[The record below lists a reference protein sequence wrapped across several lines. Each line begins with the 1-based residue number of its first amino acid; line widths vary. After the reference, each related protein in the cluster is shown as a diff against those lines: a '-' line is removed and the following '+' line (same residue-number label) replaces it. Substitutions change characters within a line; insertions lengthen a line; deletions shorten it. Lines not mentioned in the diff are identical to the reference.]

1 MLGWPANPGPASFTM
16 SQASSNGSVR
26 LADQQSASTILHGV
40 LAEAVAAFPAA
51 LSKASLPEDP
61 QVFRKCYADALP
73 RFEAARVASGERAAI
88 ARALSAAARRCLLW
102 ASSGGTVPLSQAMSS
117 AVAPLPLVQIEPG
130 ADPGWEPQLVYRGER
145 WSAQQLPALAERLRT
160 RHVITPAAADALT
173 WIAHH
178 RLDDGKLTL
187 TGRRIAVL
195 GANAEM
201 APTRAWLEAGADV
214 LWLDVVPPPSDWLA
228 SFRPAGR
235 LCWPR
240 QGGADLLTA
249 PQSILATIV
258 EFADG
263 NPVDLGLYAY
273 APGQAREMRLTG
285 AMNAIV
291 DALPRA
297 LIGSVTLLVS
307 PTTPTSLTP
316 ADQELVHRRRQARPA
331 WEAMLAAAGLLG
343 RGGGFAAIGDAAAT
357 RTVVPIQGASYQAAQ
372 YLGKIMTA
380 ECWASHGAPDADA
393 PQPLRVSANSAAITR
408 TRSLN
413 HPVFAA
419 AFGGAGAFGV
429 ESFTPRQS
437 RAVNGLLAVRDWL
450 HPQAPVPGAVRVHGG
465 LHTLPYPL
473 EPALRVAAAFGF
485 ARSPRLLGGLFRT
498 SGRSA

>member
-1 MLGWPANPGPASFTM
+1 MSAASNT
-16 SQASSNGSVR
+16 GSVQ
-26 LADQQSASTILHGV
+26 LADQQSASTILHGI
-40 LAEAVAAFPAA
+40 LAQAVTAFPAA
-51 LSKASLPEDP
+51 LTEASLPEDP
-61 QVFRKCYADALP
+61 QIFRKRYADALP
-73 RFEAARVASGERAAI
+73 RFEAARLASSERTAI
-88 ARALSAAARRCLLW
+88 ARALAAATRRSLLW
-102 ASSGGTVPLSQAMSS
+102 QGADGAVPLAQALEV
-117 AVAPLPLVQIEPG
+117 AAAPLPLESLEPA

-145 WSAQQLPALAERLRT
+145 WSAQQIPELGERLML
-160 RHVITPAAADALT
+160 RHIITPAAADALT
-173 WIAHH
+173 WLADEQ
-178 RLDDGKLTL
+178 LDQGTLRL
-187 TGRRIAVL
+187 TGRKIVVL

-201 APTRAWLEAGADV
+201 APTRAWLEAGAEV
-214 LWLDVVPPPSDWLA
+214 LWLDVVPPPSDWLE

-240 QGGADLLTA
+240 EGSADLLTA
-249 PQSILATIV
+249 PQALLATIV

-263 NPVDLGLYAY
+263 QPVDLGLYAY

-291 DALPRA
+291 DALPRE
-297 LIGSVTLLVS
+297 LIASVTMLVS
-307 PTTPTSLTP
+307 PTTPTSLTTT
-316 ADQELVHRRRQARPA
+316 DQELVDRRRQSRPA

-343 RGGGFAAIGDAAAT
+343 RGGGFEAIADAAAT
-357 RTVVPIQGASYQAAQ
+357 RTVVSIQGASYQAAQ

-380 ECWASHGAPDADA
+380 ECWACHGAPDEDA
-393 PQPLRVSANSAAITR
+393 PHPLRVSANSAAITR

-450 HPQAPVPGAVRVHGG
+450 HPETPLPGAIRVHGG

-485 ARSPRLLGGLFRT
+485 ARSPRLLRGLFR
-498 SGRSA
+498 R

>member
-1 MLGWPANPGPASFTM
+1 MATASRRSLEWAGPDGA
-16 SQASSNGSVR
+16 
-26 LADQQSASTILHGV
+26 
-40 LAEAVAAFPAA
+40 
-51 LSKASLPEDP
+51 
-61 QVFRKCYADALP
+61 
-73 RFEAARVASGERAAI
+73 
-88 ARALSAAARRCLLW
+88 
-102 ASSGGTVPLSQAMSS
+102 VPLTHALET
-117 AVAPLPLVQIEPG
+117 AAAPLPLAQLEPG
-130 ADPGWEPQLVYRGER
+130 ADPGWVPQLTYRGER
-145 WSAQQLPALAERLRT
+145 WSAPQLPALAERLVT
-160 RHVITPAAADALT
+160 RNVITPAAADALT
-173 WIAHH
+173 WLAEQ
-178 RLDDGKLTL
+178 RLQQGSLTL
-187 TGRRIAVL
+187 AGRRIVML

-201 APTRAWLEAGADV
+201 APTRAWLEAGAEV
-214 LWLDVVPPPSDWLA
+214 LWLDVVPPPADWLA

-249 PQSILATIV
+249 PHSILATIV

-263 NPVDLGLYAY
+263 RPVDLGLYAY

-297 LIGSVTLLVS
+297 LIASVTLLVS
-307 PTTPTSLTP
+307 PTTPTALTP
-316 ADQELVHRRRQARPA
+316 DDQQRVARRRRSRPA

-343 RGGGFAAIGDAAAT
+343 RGGGYEAMGDAAAT
-357 RTVVPIQGASYQAAQ
+357 RTVVSIQGASYQAAQ

-380 ECWASHGAPDADA
+380 ECWATHGAPDEDA

-437 RAVNGLLAVRDWL
+437 RTVNGLLAVRDWL

-485 ARSPRLLGGLFRT
+485 ARSPRLLRGLLRT